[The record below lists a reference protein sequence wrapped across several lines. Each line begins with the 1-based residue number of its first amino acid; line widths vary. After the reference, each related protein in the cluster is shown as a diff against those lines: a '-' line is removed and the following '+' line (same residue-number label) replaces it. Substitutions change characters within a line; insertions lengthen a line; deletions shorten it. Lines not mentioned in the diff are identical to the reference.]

1 MLVCDVTQRRF
12 GVLDRTD
19 AAEDV
24 IEDFTGALLKD
35 FVVAALERY
44 IVGIADQQD
53 DIAVL
58 AEIQRFNDALIERI
72 AQPRVAQ
79 MGAAQ
84 PLQQTMFVTVFD
96 LRGAEFDIQK
106 IFSEGAGKRFLE
118 QFEVKLCFLLF
129 HQAD

>member
-1 MLVCDVTQRRF
+1 MLVCDVTQCRF

-44 IVGIADQQD
+44 IVGIGGQQD

-79 MGAAQ
+79 MRAAQ
-84 PLQQTMFVTVFD
+84 SLQQAVFVTVFD
-96 LRGAEFDIQK
+96 LCDAVRQRI
-106 IFSEGAGKRFLE
+106 SR
-118 QFEVKLCFLLF
+118 
-129 HQAD
+129 